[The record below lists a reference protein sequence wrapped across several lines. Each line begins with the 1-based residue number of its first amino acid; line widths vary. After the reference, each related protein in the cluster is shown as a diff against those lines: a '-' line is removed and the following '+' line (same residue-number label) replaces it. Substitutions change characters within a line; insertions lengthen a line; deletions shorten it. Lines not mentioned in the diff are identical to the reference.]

1 MSEWIAR
8 IANDIYT
15 PVAFLLILGGLFFLI
30 YSRFAQ
36 YKYFKHAI
44 NVLRGKYTNPNDP
57 GQINPYQALSTALA
71 STVGMG
77 NIAGVAAAISIGGPG
92 ALFWMWIT
100 AFIGMSTNF
109 FTSALAVMYRGK
121 DSAGEIQGGPMYVI
135 REALGKNWYPL
146 AVLFSVCC
154 LVGCLPIFQAN
165 QLTQA
170 IVDIGIS
177 SEEIKAATFSFIGFT
192 ISTPKF
198 IIGLSLMII
207 AGIVILGGIQRIGS
221 WAGKMVPMMIVLY
234 FLSVFAIL
242 IMHITDIPHYLW
254 MIVQDAFSAN
264 HYHGNPI
271 LGGIVGSLIITG
283 VRRASFSNEAGIGT
297 APMALG
303 ASKSAQPIR
312 EGLVSMLSP
321 AIDTLIVCTLTALA
335 ILATGVWLPSTTIKG
350 QINFGTSLNQG
361 EIQEYKVNFSSLTFK
376 PNEIVNL
383 TEIGKLS
390 IDKNGLYEF
399 IPAHLNDHCPLGTH
413 PFNGDPKITYQL
425 KVNDGI
431 EKREHT
437 IKTTPEGVTA
447 TAMAFNSA
455 LPGFGK
461 YILLTCAFFFAI
473 TSVFSYSYYGGKSLS
488 FLFGVKA
495 SKWYNYFYLVTIVLG
510 AVAEMADIINIID
523 IAYALMAIPTMVSGF
538 LLAPK
543 VLKEAKRYFA
553 DLKAREG

>member
-44 NVLRGKYTNPNDP
+44 NVLRGKYANPNDP

-92 ALFWMWIT
+92 ALFWMWVT
-100 AFIGMSTNF
+100 AFVGMSTNF

-135 REALGKNWYPL
+135 REALGKKWYPL

-170 IVDIGIS
+170 IVDIGIN
-177 SEEIKAATFSFIGFT
+177 SEEIKAATFNVIGFT

-198 IIGLSLMII
+198 IIGLTLMVI
-207 AGIVILGGIQRIGS
+207 AGIVILGGIQRIGN

-234 FLSVFAIL
+234 FLSVLSIL

-254 MIVQDAFSAN
+254 MIVKDAFSAEN
-264 HYHGNPI
+264 YHGEPA
-271 LGGIVGSLIITG
+271 LGGIVGGLIIAG
-283 VRRASFSNEAGIGT
+283 IRRASFSNEAGIGT
-297 APMALG
+297 APLALG
-303 ASKSAQPIR
+303 ASKSTEPIR

-335 ILATGVWLPSTTIKG
+335 ILATGVWQTTDA
-350 QINFGTSLNQG
+350 N
-361 EIQEYKVNFSSLTFK
+361 
-376 PNEIVNL
+376 
-383 TEIGKLS
+383 
-390 IDKNGLYEF
+390 
-399 IPAHLNDHCPLGTH
+399 
-413 PFNGDPKITYQL
+413 
-425 KVNDGI
+425 
-431 EKREHT
+431 
-437 IKTTPEGVTA
+437 GVTL
-447 TAMAFNSA
+447 TSMAFQSA

-473 TSVFSYSYYGGKSLS
+473 TSVFSYSYYGSKSLS
-488 FLFGVKA
+488 FLLGVKA
-495 SKWYNYFYLVTIVLG
+495 SKWYNYFYLITIVLG
-510 AVAEMADIINIID
+510 AIASMQDIMNIID

-538 LLAPK
+538 ILAPK

-553 DLKAREG
+553 DLKAKEG